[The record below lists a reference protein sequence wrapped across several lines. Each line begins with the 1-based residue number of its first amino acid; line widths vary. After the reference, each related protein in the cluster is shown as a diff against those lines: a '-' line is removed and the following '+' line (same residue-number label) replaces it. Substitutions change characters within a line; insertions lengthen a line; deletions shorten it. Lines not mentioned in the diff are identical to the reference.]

1 MVTMRFLYRRHL
13 ALRLLNELSPHTAL
27 EIGFS
32 TRPLLSET
40 TIPHRLGIDL
50 NPEFCRR
57 APFPAQNTDEKD
69 FIPQQPFDL
78 VIALEVLE
86 HLPNDDEALQ
96 RWASWLN
103 PGGHLLLSVPARM
116 AHWDANDVFSGHVRR
131 YEKKELQLRLAQAG
145 FHLVDFYCY
154 GFPLFNLLKRVG
166 NLAMRQKLK
175 TFAGVGTSQENP
187 GTLQGAKMTFGKL
200 LANPLVFRA
209 HDLFLGTD
217 LGIGYM
223 ALVKKEISFSKK

>member
-57 APFPAQNTDEKD
+57 APFPAQNIDEKD

-78 VIALEVLE
+78 VITDYSMPGDL
-86 HLPNDDEALQ
+86 DDCF
-96 RWASWLN
+96 RSI
-103 PGGHLLLSVPARM
+103 
-116 AHWDANDVFSGHVRR
+116 
-131 YEKKELQLRLAQAG
+131 
-145 FHLVDFYCY
+145 
-154 GFPLFNLLKRVG
+154 
-166 NLAMRQKLK
+166 
-175 TFAGVGTSQENP
+175 GTP
-187 GTLQGAKMTFGKL
+187 
-200 LANPLVFRA
+200 
-209 HDLFLGTD
+209 
-217 LGIGYM
+217 
-223 ALVKKEISFSKK
+223 SK